1 MKKPLIVGGAV
12 TGAAFLGFLA
22 KRLASSSGRPDF
34 ERWVERM
41 PENAPPKWIFRNVSA
56 IRENTDRILQLLESE
71 HTSAPGS

>member
-1 MKKPLIVGGAV
+1 MKKLLIVGGAV
-12 TGAAFLGFLA
+12 TAAFLGVLA
-22 KRLASSSGRPDF
+22 KRLASSSGGPDF

-71 HTSAPGS
+71 QASAPGS